1 MKKNCDYRRGKSG
14 YSNKKIVVCNARA
27 TPITDPIVTHV
38 CDIGLGNGG
47 STSVSHNNFFYYCSH
62 LKPSYHPNYVQSNR
76 DLTRLPIR
84 YQKSWPTV
92 REGCLERTQLK
103 RGKKRWGGST
113 SVTHNR
119 GSTGVSHNWLREP
132 RRAIEG
138 HELWIPLLFSA
149 ISAPINVRFM
159 LKTPNIL
166 MFKIPG
172 AHWCMF
178 KDNWLRDPRRA
189 I

>member
-1 MKKNCDYRRGKSG
+1 M
-14 YSNKKIVVCNARA
+14 CNARA

-47 STSVSHNNFFYYCSH
+47 STSVSHNNYFYYCSH

-103 RGKKRWGGST
+103 REKKGEGVAPALHT
-113 SVTHNR
+113 
-119 GSTGVSHNWLREP
+119 TGVA
-132 RRAIEG
+132 RAFHTTIFFEF
-138 HELWIPLLFSA
+138 LFNLLVNFIPIVWI
-149 ISAPINVRFM
+149 
-159 LKTPNIL
+159 NIL
-166 MFKIPG
+166 LILTNWPGGLTDIFRLIGPKIARKLRVKRDFRPILPLKWPQNG
-172 AHWCMF
+172 L
-178 KDNWLRDPRRA
+178 NWRKANALQEFS
-189 I
+189 